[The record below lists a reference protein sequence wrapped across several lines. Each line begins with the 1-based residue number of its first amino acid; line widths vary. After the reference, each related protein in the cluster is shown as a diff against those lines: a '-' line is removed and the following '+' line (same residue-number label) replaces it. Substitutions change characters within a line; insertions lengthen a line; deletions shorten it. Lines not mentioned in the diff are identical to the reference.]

1 MRKKCETVSLFATYP
16 KSTTIATTYCTV
28 CCKELSKTDE
38 LWTVAKTTI
47 KTFDDLKAAVK
58 NITSYADNALE
69 HIFKGNRTGG
79 FHYEGLEDVA
89 LNSYEITSETFE
101 PALAYIKTFNNT
113 FTYDMIGVID
123 IEIAAGTVTEVAI
136 NGVTYSSAV
145 KVDPSK
151 GYDSWSKMKRDIGSA
166 GDGNEWHHIVEQS
179 QIDKSGFSSKMVNN
193 PDNVVSIPR
202 EIHQKITGYYNSKPE
217 FTNGLTYREWLAGQ
231 SYETQYESGLEI
243 LEKFLRK

>member
-1 MRKKCETVSLFATYP
+1 MRKKYETVSLFATYP
-16 KSTTIATTYCTV
+16 KSTTIATTYCT
-28 CCKELSKTDE
+28 
-38 LWTVAKTTI
+38 
-47 KTFDDLKAAVK
+47 
-58 NITSYADNALE
+58 
-69 HIFKGNRTGG
+69 
-79 FHYEGLEDVA
+79 
-89 LNSYEITSETFE
+89 
-101 PALAYIKTFNNT
+101 IKTFNNT

-193 PDNVVSIPR
+193 PDNVVPIPR
-202 EIHQKITGYYNSKPE
+202 EVHQKITGYYNSKPE

-231 SYETQYESGLEI
+231 SYETQYECGLEI